1 MKIRV
6 LLSIFMCSIIMY
18 SCNDEN
24 PISMETED
32 EIPVIDL
39 EKEVATT
46 LRKSTCTG
54 IEIVCIGGKV
64 RNFGWNM
71 LTTPPAPKPLTG
83 IQGVKVWFAEYPFT
97 KLLNI
102 TTDKDGMWKVFVI
115 KKKGQNIQLSFL
127 YEKNHYT
134 SETERLVFPQGLPET
149 WSKVTIKSNVHTIG
163 SESITDCALQM
174 PDEIFLFYAKSG
186 LESGISHLIGT
197 PYTIN
202 NLAVATVGKA
212 WASIYDERLPH
223 GDPGCTVILDPAP
236 MSPVQGPVY
245 FDETVTP
252 NPTVRSTSVDGGVL
266 FNNLTPGT
274 YTMTAQ
280 KVPYSYDEIIFN
292 VEQSINVYIAS
303 PPHAIQGTNTSGPG
317 EN

>member
-1 MKIRV
+1 MKIQF
-6 LLSIFMCSIIMY
+6 LLTVCVCSIIIY
-18 SCNDEN
+18 SCSNEN
-24 PISMETED
+24 LISSEKSE
-32 EIPVIDL
+32 EIQVIDL
-39 EKEVATT
+39 AKEGVVP

-54 IEIVCIGGKV
+54 VEIVSIRGKV
-64 RNFGWNM
+64 RNFGWN
-71 LTTPPAPKPLTG
+71 LLSTPPAPKPLTG

-102 TTDKDGMWKVFVI
+102 TTDTAGLWKVNVL
-115 KKKGQNIQLSFL
+115 KRKGQNIRLSFV
-127 YEKNHYT
+127 YEKDHY
-134 SETERLVFPQGLPET
+134 SAETERLVFPQGLPEA

-163 SESITDCALQM
+163 SGDITDCAVQM
-174 PDEIFLFYAKSG
+174 PDEIFLFYAKSN
-186 LESGISHLIGT
+186 LERGISRMIGT

-202 NLAVATVGKA
+202 NLVVASVGKA
-212 WASIYDERLPH
+212 WASIYDPTLPH
-223 GDPGCTVILDPAP
+223 GDPGCTVVLDPAP
-236 MSPVQGPVY
+236 VLPVQGPIY

-274 YTMTAQ
+274 YAMTAQ
-280 KVPYSYDEIIFN
+280 KVPYSYDEISFDI
-292 VEQSINVYIAS
+292 EQSINAYIAS